1 MSVSWETKTTTNG
14 RENKSMK
21 KQTMYERYHRKQP
34 TGTYSFCNTLGVA
47 IFAPDELD
55 KYKDGCELIA
65 AWVADNAYYGFHSH
79 MIFYSTAGRPFI
91 RKGSL
96 RIYLDEVILCDR

>member
-1 MSVSWETKTTTNG
+1 
-14 RENKSMK
+14 MK
-21 KQTMYERYHRKQP
+21 QAMYKRYEYQKP
-34 TGTYSFCNTLGVA
+34 IAVMPLCNYFSLA
-47 IFAPDELD
+47 LFAPDDID

-65 AWVADNAYYGFHSH
+65 AWLNGHTYYGFHKH

-96 RIYLDEVILCDR
+96 RLYLDEFQRCD